1 MLKNKRDIV
10 FQVMINSELERSCNI
25 RGLMANVV
33 PDKSAKGSNEKT
45 TLSSCF
51 SDFEKEELLSD
62 ADQWYCN
69 KCQEHR
75 DIHKKL
81 ELFKVP
87 KILVIQIKRF

>member
-1 MLKNKRDIV
+1 MFNVELDRAMNLKAVASNEV
-10 FQVMINSELERSCNI
+10 Y
-25 RGLMANVV
+25 
-33 PDKSAKGSNEKT
+33 DKSQRSSSKI

-51 SDFEKEELLSD
+51 EAFEKEELLTD
-62 ADQWYCN
+62 NDQWYCN

-87 KILVIQIKRF
+87 KILII